1 MKKNWLEW
9 SVFAIGL
16 TLTLTLLSYLTY
28 LGLRRGEQPPAFKVT
43 VSSPEKVPDGYQLR
57 VDVYNQG
64 DITAQ
69 SVQVE
74 VENSDEKAQFQI
86 DFVPEHSSAKGWVV
100 FGKEPDHP
108 KGRVV
113 GFTSPG

>member
-9 SVFAIGL
+9 SVFAVGLVL
-16 TLTLTLLSYLTY
+16 TLSILGYLIY
-28 LGLRRGEQPPAFKVT
+28 LGLNRGEQPPVFKVT
-43 VSSPEKVPDGYQLR
+43 VGPPQKVPDGYQVR

-74 VENSDEKAQFQI
+74 VENKGEKSEFQI

-100 FGKEPDHP
+100 FPQQPEHP
-108 KGRVV
+108 KGRVK
-113 GFTSPG
+113 GFTAQ

>member
-9 SVFAIGL
+9 SVFSVGL
-16 TLTLTLLSYLTY
+16 TLTLTLLGYLTY
-28 LGLRRGEQPPAFKVT
+28 LGLRRGEQPPVFKVT
-43 VSSPEKVPDGYQLR
+43 VENPQEVPDGYQLK

-64 DITAQ
+64 DLTAQ

-74 VENSDEKAQFQI
+74 VASGEEKAEFQI

-100 FGKEPDHP
+100 FSKKPDHP

-113 GFTSPG
+113 GFTAP

>member
-9 SVFAIGL
+9 CVFALGLVL
-16 TLTLTLLSYLTY
+16 TLSILGYLIF
-28 LGLRRGEQPPAFKVT
+28 LGLNRGEQPPIFKVT
-43 VSSPEKVPDGYQLR
+43 VGSPQKVSDGYQLR

-64 DITAQ
+64 DVTAQ

-74 VENSDEKAQFQI
+74 VENRAEKARFQI

-100 FGKEPDHP
+100 FSQEPDRP
-108 KGRVV
+108 KGKVT
-113 GFTSPG
+113 GFTAQ

>member
-1 MKKNWLEW
+1 MNKNWLEW
-9 SVFAIGL
+9 SVFFVGL
-16 TLTLTLLSYLTY
+16 VLTLTLLGYLTF
-28 LGLRRGEQPPAFKVT
+28 LGLRRGEQPPVFRVT
-43 VSSPEKVPDGYQLR
+43 VQSPTEVPDGFRFQ

-74 VENSDEKAQFQI
+74 VENQGEKARFQI

-100 FGKEPDHP
+100 FSNKPDHP

-113 GFTSPG
+113 GFTSR

>member
-9 SVFAIGL
+9 IVFAIGL
-16 TLTLTLLSYLTY
+16 TLTLTTLGYLTF
-28 LGLRRGEQPPAFKVT
+28 LGLRRGQQPPVFKVT
-43 VSSPEKVPDGYQLR
+43 VSSPQKVPDGYQLR

-74 VENSDEKAQFQI
+74 VENQSERARFQI
-86 DFVPEHSSAKGWVV
+86 DFVPEHSSGKGWVV
-100 FGKEPDHP
+100 FSKEPEYP

-113 GFTSPG
+113 GFTAP

>member
-9 SVFAIGL
+9 CVFAVGL
-16 TLTLTLLSYLTY
+16 TLTLAVLAYLIY
-28 LGLRRGEQPPAFKVT
+28 LGLNRGELPPTFKVT
-43 VSSPEKVPDGYQLR
+43 LGPAQKVPDGYQIR

-74 VENSDEKAQFQI
+74 VENEAEKAQFQI

-100 FGKEPDHP
+100 FAREPDRP
-108 KGRVV
+108 KGRVA
-113 GFTSPG
+113 GFMAQ